1 MKTTKQMAAVMVARL
16 MTQQIAIDQTRTTN
30 SISGHTDGAT
40 ITEHST
46 IVVAIPNRESR
57 AVQVNKM
64 LFNNVWETYVDII
77 GP

>member
-1 MKTTKQMAAVMVARL
+1 MVARL
-16 MTQQIAIDQTRTTN
+16 MTQQVALNQTKTTN

-40 ITEHST
+40 ITNQNAI
-46 IVVAIPNRESR
+46 IVTMSKRESH